1 MSGHIRKLLVPMLG
15 WAVIVQA
22 GGVHEHG
29 AARLDVAIEGA
40 EVSLHLESPLDG
52 LLGFERAP
60 RDEAERE
67 KVRRMAAALRK
78 ADQLYAFPAPAGC
91 VVDEVKL
98 ASPVI
103 VPDLLG
109 ERGAPAAAH
118 AHHDHAHGEAH
129 GHGHAELAADYRFRC
144 ATPARLD
151 RVDVRLFTAF
161 PRIERLDV
169 QVVGPRGQS
178 SARLTPKQS
187 ELKLSK

>member
-1 MSGHIRKLLVPMLG
+1 MFGRVTTWVLLGFGAAAVAYAGH
-15 WAVIVQA
+15 A
-22 GGVHEHG
+22 HEHG

-40 EVSLHLESPLDG
+40 EVSLRLESPLDG
-52 LLGFERAP
+52 LVGFERAP
-60 RDEAERE
+60 RNEAELE
-67 KVRRMAAALRK
+67 KVRRMAAGLRK

-91 VVDEVKL
+91 AVDEVKL

-103 VPDLLG
+103 APDLLG
-109 ERGAPAAAH
+109 ESGTTAAAH
-118 AHHDHAHGEAH
+118 VQHAHDHGEA
-129 GHGHAELAADYRFRC
+129 HGHAELAADYRFRC
-144 ATPARLD
+144 ATPDRLD

-187 ELKLSK
+187 ELKLTK